1 MSLPQGAPP
10 PPAPGQEPISRG
22 RLGREPEAGVL
33 SARLG
38 KDAGCG
44 PRGCA
49 WGGVGQY
56 SKTRRAGLTPA
67 VPSVTAGTPLGPQ
80 YLICNTRQGA
90 APVSQGALWVGWGR
104 RCSCRRRA
112 GRPQVRG
119 TARRSIRPAAFNPGS
134 AEAELDGTLQWEPR
148 RRWHR
153 GKSGAEPVGGQPR
166 WEAGSRGL
174 ASWAGPEV
182 QPRGRGTTGT
192 GAWALGV
199 QPSFRA

>member
-22 RLGREPEAGVL
+22 RLGRDPEAGVL
-33 SARLG
+33 SAWPRE
-38 KDAGCG
+38 DAGCG

-67 VPSVTAGTPLGPQ
+67 LPLLTAGTPLGPQ

-90 APVSQGALWVGWGR
+90 APMSQGALRVGWEGAAAPGGELAVQ
-104 RCSCRRRA
+104 RCA
-112 GRPQVRG
+112 
-119 TARRSIRPAAFNPGS
+119 ARHRCSIRPAALNPGS
-134 AEAELDGTLQWEPR
+134 REAELNGTLQWEPR
-148 RRWHR
+148 RWPR
-153 GKSGAEPVGGQPR
+153 GKPGAEPVGGEPR

-182 QPRGRGTTGT
+182 QPRGRGTPGT